1 MEVCDDFG
9 PLIPHVS
16 VIVNNVCNAYLLSLK
31 TLFLSKE
38 TKGKVLHN
46 RDFCIIVE
54 EVST

>member
-9 PLIPHVS
+9 SLIPHVS
-16 VIVNNVCNAYLLSLK
+16 VIVCNAYLLSLK

-38 TKGKVLHN
+38 TKGKVLHH